1 MIKTISEAE
10 FMQSNAAQNR
20 LMNSKSESKMIYQQ
34 RENVNANKQ
43 DRVWEFAVR
52 ENTNKSLTLR

>member
-52 ENTNKSLTLR
+52 ENTNKSLTLC

>member
-20 LMNSKSESKMIYQQ
+20 LMNSKSESKMIY
-34 RENVNANKQ
+34 
-43 DRVWEFAVR
+43 
-52 ENTNKSLTLR
+52 